1 MCCSH
6 HVCLCDAHAK
16 GALNT
21 WGPQYIGL
29 WDGAGLCGSGHQRG
43 FLTERDGMVLAHS
56 NFLRTEVTCDKPH
69 TRQRRFRPCDP
80 RSNSVQTQWLYFGK
94 QGPPARGGG
103 GSGRQLKK
111 DGCSQCLEKPLAPAV
126 PLPAAACAT
135 FWGLKPAWLPA
146 GCWLIALMPVRAA
159 AHHLLRGW
167 SPSSIPLAVTPRA
180 ADAGWLASVMASTD
194 RDDIILGW
202 EPGTGGRG
210 KGLAH
215 LSSHVH
221 LQFSLSISFQSGY
234 SHVSY

>member
-103 GSGRQLKK
+103 WQRQAAQERWMQSVPRETPGTRCPPPCSCLCNFLGAKTSVAPCWLLANRFNAGQSRGSSFIER
-111 DGCSQCLEKPLAPAV
+111 LEPQQH
-126 PLPAAACAT
+126 
-135 FWGLKPAWLPA
+135 PA
-146 GCWLIALMPVRAA
+146 GRHAA
-159 AHHLLRGW
+159 
-167 SPSSIPLAVTPRA
+167 
-180 ADAGWLASVMASTD
+180 
-194 RDDIILGW
+194 
-202 EPGTGGRG
+202 GG
-210 KGLAH
+210 
-215 LSSHVH
+215 
-221 LQFSLSISFQSGY
+221 
-234 SHVSY
+234 